1 MEEMSIAAL
10 VSEYGFPLVMV
21 VGLGY
26 FVYYVWW
33 FVGENLEPEVEKQH
47 FALIKLID
55 QVRMLDQDLIRLQQK
70 VDVVLE
76 MKENLLKQAG
86 EKNAENN
93 NDSN

>member
-1 MEEMSIAAL
+1 MENVAQLI
-10 VSEYGFPLVMV
+10 SEYGFPVVMM

-33 FVGENLEPEVEKQH
+33 FVGEHLEPEVEKQH

-55 QVRMLDQDLIRLQQK
+55 QIRMLDQDIIRLQQK

-76 MKENLLKQAG
+76 MKENELKKG
-86 EKNAENN
+86 VEKKNETKKR
-93 NDSN
+93 